1 MRQLN
6 SESGVSNVG
15 VDSSKTGEVGIDKC
29 ILSYRSIHN
38 LAACSRRNSV
48 KL

>member
-6 SESGVSNVG
+6 SESGVRNVG

-29 ILSYRSIHN
+29 ISAYRGIHN
-38 LAACSRRNSV
+38 LAACSRRNSG
-48 KL
+48 K